1 MRNNPLIPKSKLP
14 NLGTTIFTQMSA
26 LAQKHQAINLSQGF
40 PDFDG
45 PSYLHERLAYHVAQ
59 GANQYAP
66 MTGAQALREAIAD
79 KTAEI
84 YGYRPDDVSDI
95 TVTAGATE
103 ALYAAITALVRA
115 GDEVICFDPSY
126 DSYAP
131 AVALS
136 GGVLKRIAL
145 TPPHFRV
152 DWQAFSALLSE
163 RTRLV
168 ILNTPHNPTATVW
181 RQEDIE
187 ALWQAIGERGIYVLS
202 DEVYEHICFAVEGH
216 ASVLA
221 HPQLRERAVAVSSFG
236 KTFHMTGWK
245 IGYCVA
251 PAAISAEIRKVHQ
264 YLTFCVNTPAQL
276 ALADMLRAAPEHY
289 RALPDFYR
297 KKRDVLVNALAQ
309 SRLKVLPCEGTYF
322 LLIDYSAVS
331 TLNDIEFCQWLT
343 EKSVSPLFRSL
354 SFAPPLS
361 RISLY
366 VYVSL
371 NRNQRCWPPQ
381 SACVNCSYL
390 TVHALENRR
399 SAKSSCRP
407 LICFRRRTSSAS
419 IPNSWPILLSS
430 QPSRESSRTISD
442 MAWIW

>member
-45 PSYLHERLAYHVAQ
+45 SSYLHERLAYHVAQ

-181 RQEDIE
+181 RQADIE
-187 ALWQAIGERGIYVLS
+187 ALWQAIGEREIYVLS
-202 DEVYEHICFAVEGH
+202 DEVYEHICFAAEGH

-297 KKRDVLVNALAQ
+297 KNAM
-309 SRLKVLPCEGTYF
+309 C
-322 LLIDYSAVS
+322 
-331 TLNDIEFCQWLT
+331 WLT
-343 EKSVSPLFRSL
+343 RWRK
-354 SFAPPLS
+354 A
-361 RISLY
+361 
-366 VYVSL
+366 
-371 NRNQRCWPPQ
+371 
-381 SACVNCSYL
+381 
-390 TVHALENRR
+390 
-399 SAKSSCRP
+399 
-407 LICFRRRTSSAS
+407 
-419 IPNSWPILLSS
+419 
-430 QPSRESSRTISD
+430 D
-442 MAWIW
+442 